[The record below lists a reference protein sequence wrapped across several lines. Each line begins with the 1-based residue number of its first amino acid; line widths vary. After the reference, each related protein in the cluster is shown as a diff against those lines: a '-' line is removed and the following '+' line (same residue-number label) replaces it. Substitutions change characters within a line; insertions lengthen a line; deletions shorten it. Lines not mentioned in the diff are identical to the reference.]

1 MKHARGMFVS
11 PYKGFTTY
19 NHSGRDL
26 GMRSQFICIP
36 KKNLAVI
43 VYTPILK
50 DINAVNISYEILNL
64 FIDEIPS
71 VLRIKNKHTY
81 KHSNQPKKMNSK
93 AYIQELNSDLRM
105 EIFVEND
112 TLKAISSF
120 GRNAISLNFRKC

>member
-1 MKHARGMFVS
+1 MFVS

-19 NHSGRDL
+19 NHSGRDI

-43 VYTPILK
+43 VYTNSE

-64 FIDEIPS
+64 FIDEMPPVENQKQAS
-71 VLRIKNKHTY
+71 Y
-81 KHSNQPKKMNSK
+81 KHSINQKKEFK
-93 AYIQELNSDLRM
+93 GVYQELNSDLRM

-112 TLKAISSF
+112 T
-120 GRNAISLNFRKC
+120 